1 MKVSDIVMSSFVYS
15 GSSRKAAILAAA
27 TNPINTELVTQLVR
41 YLDEEYLK
49 PKEEFVRDDSENG
62 STEASGESATQL
74 NLSPPSNEPSF
85 SGSDHFESLAS
96 MFGDDVEL
104 PEESAEP
111 EEESEPEVASAEP
124 EVASAEPEEESA
136 KPEEESEPEVASSTN
151 ATASLEDIS
160 ASIASTLNAVDTT
173 SGVRSA
179 KVLGTELWIYY
190 KDNIN
195 LNSVMESV
203 IDAVASHE
211 LEFNRLARSHNAIVF
226 TSI

>member
-62 STEASGESATQL
+62 STEASGEPATQP
-74 NLSPPSNEPSF
+74 NLLPPSEEPSF

-104 PEESAEP
+104 PEESAELP
-111 EEESEPEVASAEP
+111 EESEPEVASAE
-124 EVASAEPEEESA
+124 
-136 KPEEESEPEVASSTN
+136 PEEESEPEVASSTN
-151 ATASLEDIS
+151 ATASLENIS
-160 ASIASTLNAVDTT
+160 ASIASMLNAVDTT

>member
-62 STEASGESATQL
+62 STEASGEPATQPNPL
-74 NLSPPSNEPSF
+74 PPSEEPSF
-85 SGSDHFESLAS
+85 SGSDHSESLAS
-96 MFGDDVEL
+96 MFGDDIEL

-111 EEESEPEVASAEP
+111 EVDSELEED
-124 EVASAEPEEESA
+124 
-136 KPEEESEPEVASSTN
+136 SEPEVASSTN
-151 ATASLEDIS
+151 ATESLENIS

-203 IDAVASHE
+203 IDVVAPHE

>member
-62 STEASGESATQL
+62 STEASGEPATQP
-74 NLSPPSNEPSF
+74 NLLPPSEEPSF
-85 SGSDHFESLAS
+85 SGNDHSESLAS

-111 EEESEPEVASAEP
+111 EEESEPEEASAE
-124 EVASAEPEEESA
+124 
-136 KPEEESEPEVASSTN
+136 PEEESEPEVASSTN
-151 ATASLEDIS
+151 ATASLENIS
-160 ASIASTLNAVDTT
+160 AAIASMLNAVDTT

>member
-62 STEASGESATQL
+62 STEASGEPATQP
-74 NLSPPSNEPSF
+74 NLLPPSEEPSF
-85 SGSDHFESLAS
+85 SGSDHSESLAS

-111 EEESEPEVASAEP
+111 EEDSEPEVDSEL
-124 EVASAEPEEESA
+124 EED
-136 KPEEESEPEVASSTN
+136 SEPEVASSTN
-151 ATASLEDIS
+151 ATESLENIS

-203 IDAVASHE
+203 IDAVAPHE

>member
-62 STEASGESATQL
+62 STEASGEPATQP
-74 NLSPPSNEPSF
+74 NLLPPSEEPSF
-85 SGSDHFESLAS
+85 SGSDHSESLAS

-111 EEESEPEVASAEP
+111 EEDSEL
-124 EVASAEPEEESA
+124 EED
-136 KPEEESEPEVASSTN
+136 SEPEVASSTN
-151 ATASLEDIS
+151 ATESLENIS

-203 IDAVASHE
+203 IDAVAPHE

>member
-62 STEASGESATQL
+62 STEASGEPATQP
-74 NLSPPSNEPSF
+74 NLLPPSNEPSF

-111 EEESEPEVASAEP
+111 EEESEPEEASAE
-124 EVASAEPEEESA
+124 
-136 KPEEESEPEVASSTN
+136 PEEESEPEVASSTN

>member
-62 STEASGESATQL
+62 STEASGEPATQPNPL
-74 NLSPPSNEPSF
+74 PPSEEPSF
-85 SGSDHFESLAS
+85 SGSDHSESLAS
-96 MFGDDVEL
+96 MFGDDIEL
-104 PEESAEP
+104 PEESAEL
-111 EEESEPEVASAEP
+111 EEDSEPEEDF
-124 EVASAEPEEESA
+124 ELEED
-136 KPEEESEPEVASSTN
+136 SEPEVASSTN
-151 ATASLEDIS
+151 ATESLENIS

-203 IDAVASHE
+203 IDAVAPHE

>member
-62 STEASGESATQL
+62 STEASGEPATQP
-74 NLSPPSNEPSF
+74 NLLPPSNEPSF

-111 EEESEPEVASAEP
+111 EEESEPEEASAE
-124 EVASAEPEEESA
+124 
-136 KPEEESEPEVASSTN
+136 PEEESEPEVASSTN
-151 ATASLEDIS
+151 ATASLENIS
-160 ASIASTLNAVDTT
+160 ASIASMLNAVDTT

>member
-62 STEASGESATQL
+62 STEASGEPATQPNPL
-74 NLSPPSNEPSF
+74 PPSEEPSF
-85 SGSDHFESLAS
+85 SGSGHSESLAS

-104 PEESAEP
+104 PEDSEL

-124 EVASAEPEEESA
+124 EEASA

-151 ATASLEDIS
+151 ATESLENIS

-203 IDAVASHE
+203 IDAVAPHE

>member
-62 STEASGESATQL
+62 STEASGEPATQPNPL
-74 NLSPPSNEPSF
+74 PPSEEPSF
-85 SGSDHFESLAS
+85 SGSDHSESLAS
-96 MFGDDVEL
+96 MFGDDIEL

-111 EEESEPEVASAEP
+111 EEDSEL
-124 EVASAEPEEESA
+124 EED
-136 KPEEESEPEVASSTN
+136 SEPEVASSTN
-151 ATASLEDIS
+151 ATESLENIS

-203 IDAVASHE
+203 IDAVAPHE

>member
-62 STEASGESATQL
+62 STEASGEPATQP
-74 NLSPPSNEPSF
+74 NLLPPSEEPSF
-85 SGSDHFESLAS
+85 SGNDHSESLAS

-111 EEESEPEVASAEP
+111 EEDSEL
-124 EVASAEPEEESA
+124 EED
-136 KPEEESEPEVASSTN
+136 SEPEVASSTN
-151 ATASLEDIS
+151 ATESLENIS

-203 IDAVASHE
+203 IDAVAPHE

>member
-124 EVASAEPEEESA
+124 EEESA

>member
-49 PKEEFVRDDSENG
+49 PKEGFVRDDSENG
-62 STEASGESATQL
+62 STEASGEPATQP
-74 NLSPPSNEPSF
+74 NLLPPSNEPSF

-111 EEESEPEVASAEP
+111 EEESEPEEASAEP
-124 EVASAEPEEESA
+124 
-136 KPEEESEPEVASSTN
+136 KEESEPEVASSTN

>member
-62 STEASGESATQL
+62 STEASGEPATQP
-74 NLSPPSNEPSF
+74 NLLPPSNEPSF

-111 EEESEPEVASAEP
+111 EEA
-124 EVASAEPEEESA
+124 SA

-203 IDAVASHE
+203 IDAVAPHE

>member
-62 STEASGESATQL
+62 STEASGESATQP
-74 NLSPPSNEPSF
+74 NLLPPSNEPSF

-124 EVASAEPEEESA
+124 E
-136 KPEEESEPEVASSTN
+136 EESEPEVASSTN
-151 ATASLEDIS
+151 ATESLENIS

-203 IDAVASHE
+203 IDAVAPHE

>member
-62 STEASGESATQL
+62 STEASGEPATQPNPL
-74 NLSPPSNEPSF
+74 PPSEEPSF
-85 SGSDHFESLAS
+85 SGSDHSESLVS

-111 EEESEPEVASAEP
+111 EEDSEL
-124 EVASAEPEEESA
+124 EED
-136 KPEEESEPEVASSTN
+136 SEPEVASSTN
-151 ATASLEDIS
+151 ATESLENIS

-203 IDAVASHE
+203 IDAVAPHE

>member
-124 EVASAEPEEESA
+124 EVASAEPEEES
-136 KPEEESEPEVASSTN
+136 EPEVASSTN

-160 ASIASTLNAVDTT
+160 AAIASTLNAVDTT

>member
-62 STEASGESATQL
+62 STEASGEPATQPNPL
-74 NLSPPSNEPSF
+74 PPSEEPSF
-85 SGSDHFESLAS
+85 SGSDHSESLAS
-96 MFGDDVEL
+96 MFGDDIEL

-111 EEESEPEVASAEP
+111 EVDSELEED
-124 EVASAEPEEESA
+124 
-136 KPEEESEPEVASSTN
+136 SEPEVASSTN
-151 ATASLEDIS
+151 ATESLENIS

-203 IDAVASHE
+203 IDAVAPHE

>member
-49 PKEEFVRDDSENG
+49 PKEEFIRDDSENG
-62 STEASGESATQL
+62 STEASGEPATQP
-74 NLSPPSNEPSF
+74 NLLPPSNEPSF

-124 EVASAEPEEESA
+124 EEASA

-203 IDAVASHE
+203 IDAVAPHE

>member
-49 PKEEFVRDDSENG
+49 PKEEFVGDDSENG
-62 STEASGESATQL
+62 STEASGEPATQP
-74 NLSPPSNEPSF
+74 NLLPPSEEPSF
-85 SGSDHFESLAS
+85 SGSDHSESLAS

-111 EEESEPEVASAEP
+111 EED
-124 EVASAEPEEESA
+124 
-136 KPEEESEPEVASSTN
+136 SEPEVASSTN
-151 ATASLEDIS
+151 ATESLENIS

-203 IDAVASHE
+203 IDAVAPHE

>member
-62 STEASGESATQL
+62 STEASGEPATQP
-74 NLSPPSNEPSF
+74 NLLPPSEEPSF

-104 PEESAEP
+104 PEESAELP
-111 EEESEPEVASAEP
+111 EESEPEVASAE
-124 EVASAEPEEESA
+124 
-136 KPEEESEPEVASSTN
+136 PEEESEPEVASSTN
-151 ATASLEDIS
+151 ATASLENIS
-160 ASIASTLNAVDTT
+160 ASIASMLNAVDTT

-203 IDAVASHE
+203 IDAVAPHE

>member
-62 STEASGESATQL
+62 STEASGEPATQP
-74 NLSPPSNEPSF
+74 NLLPPSNEPSF

-104 PEESAEP
+104 P
-111 EEESEPEVASAEP
+111 
-124 EVASAEPEEESA
+124 EESA

>member
-62 STEASGESATQL
+62 STEASGEPATQPNPL
-74 NLSPPSNEPSF
+74 PPSEEPSF
-85 SGSDHFESLAS
+85 SGSDHSESLAS

-111 EEESEPEVASAEP
+111 EEDSEL
-124 EVASAEPEEESA
+124 EED
-136 KPEEESEPEVASSTN
+136 SEPEVASSTN
-151 ATASLEDIS
+151 ATESLENIS

-203 IDAVASHE
+203 IDAVAPHE

>member
-62 STEASGESATQL
+62 STEASGEPAIQP
-74 NLSPPSNEPSF
+74 NLLPPSNEPSF

-124 EVASAEPEEESA
+124 E
-136 KPEEESEPEVASSTN
+136 EESEPEVASSTN
-151 ATASLEDIS
+151 ATASLENIS
-160 ASIASTLNAVDTT
+160 ASIASMLNAVDTT

>member
-62 STEASGESATQL
+62 STEASGEPATQP
-74 NLSPPSNEPSF
+74 NLLPPSEEPSF
-85 SGSDHFESLAS
+85 SGSDHSESLAS

-111 EEESEPEVASAEP
+111 EKDSEPEEDSEL
-124 EVASAEPEEESA
+124 EED
-136 KPEEESEPEVASSTN
+136 SEPEVASSTN
-151 ATASLEDIS
+151 ATESLENIS

-203 IDAVASHE
+203 IDAVAPHE

>member
-49 PKEEFVRDDSENG
+49 PREEFVRDDSENG
-62 STEASGESATQL
+62 STEASGEPATQP
-74 NLSPPSNEPSF
+74 NLLPPSNEPSF

-111 EEESEPEVASAEP
+111 EEEPEP
-124 EVASAEPEEESA
+124 EVASAEPEEASA
-136 KPEEESEPEVASSTN
+136 EPEEESEPEVASSTN
-151 ATASLEDIS
+151 ATASLENIS
-160 ASIASTLNAVDTT
+160 ASIASMLNAVDTT